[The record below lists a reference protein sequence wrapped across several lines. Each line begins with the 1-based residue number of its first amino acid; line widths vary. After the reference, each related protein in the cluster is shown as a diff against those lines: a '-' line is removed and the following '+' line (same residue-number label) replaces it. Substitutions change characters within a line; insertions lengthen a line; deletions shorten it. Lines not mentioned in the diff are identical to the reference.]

1 MIGRS
6 LNDNDA
12 EMMNLRQQ
20 LDAKKIENSQLA
32 SSIREMRTN
41 FKEAEN

>member
-12 EMMNLRQQ
+12 EVMNLRQQ
-20 LDAKKIENSQLA
+20 LESKKSENSQLA
-32 SSIREMRTN
+32 ASMREMRSN
-41 FKEAEN
+41 FK